1 MCYCTLCCQKRSSH
15 VEGLIGIRV
24 PPRYRRAAREERVHI
39 PTTCCSELTEGN
51 GQNETSANGSN
62 IHVRPGLDQADH
74 PADYQCFAKLRKA
87 SGVAETRAYCC
98 LQARY
103 EITCW
108 LGGTS
113 VIDGDESDVNT
124 RLYAASGWSD
134 ITWTV
139 AKEAKRLWSTSRRQ

>member
-1 MCYCTLCCQKRSSH
+1 MLCCQKRSSH

-39 PTTCCSELTEGN
+39 PTTCCSELTESD

-74 PADYQCFAKLRKA
+74 PADHQCFAKLRKA
-87 SGVAETRAYCC
+87 SGVAQTRAYSGCY

-103 EITCW
+103 EMTCW

-113 VIDGDESDVNT
+113 VMVM
-124 RLYAASGWSD
+124 RAASTRDSMPHRDGQ
-134 ITWTV
+134 I
-139 AKEAKRLWSTSRRQ
+139 